1 VRAPG
6 LAACRR
12 RARIVVAAVALA
24 AVPSLLARDVP
35 FLAGR
40 INDTAGMI
48 PAEVRERLEGK
59 LTAFE
64 KETGVQVAVL
74 TIDTLGGDVLED
86 YSLKVAQTWKL
97 GRKSIEDGVL
107 LLIVKGDRKM
117 RIEVGY
123 GLEAKLT
130 DAQCRRILDD
140 VVRPEFR
147 NGDFGRGVEAGV
159 DAIIGSI
166 QGRDAIPSRS
176 SAGRTRA
183 SQVPLGAKL
192 IGSVVF
198 TLVIGVFSLL
208 ALLTKGCQSWF
219 LYVFLMP
226 FYAAFPLALWGAVGA
241 VLIPIWVLGFPI
253 AKYWLRKTPAGK
265 SFLKVHPGL
274 VAFAASG
281 GHSGSGHG
289 WSSGGFSGGGGSF
302 GGGGASGGW

>member
-1 VRAPG
+1 VRAAG
-6 LAACRR
+6 MAARTR
-12 RARIVVAAVALA
+12 GARIVVAAVALA
-24 AVPSLLARDVP
+24 AVPFLLARDVP
-35 FLAGR
+35 FLSGR
-40 INDTAGMI
+40 INDTADMI

-59 LTAFE
+59 LAAFE
-64 KETGVQVAVL
+64 KETGAQVAVL

-97 GRKSIEDGVL
+97 GRKGVDDGAL
-107 LLIVKGDRKM
+107 LLIVKDDRKL

-123 GLEAKLT
+123 GLEGKLT
-130 DAQCRRILDD
+130 DAQCGRILDD

-159 DAIIGSI
+159 DAIIGMI
-166 QGRDAIPSRS
+166 QGKDTIPSR
-176 SAGRTRA
+176 APARGKRA
-183 SQVPLGAKL
+183 SEVPLGARL

-208 ALLTKGCQSWF
+208 ALLSKGCQSWF
-219 LYVFLMP
+219 LYVFLVP
-226 FYAAFPLALWGAVGA
+226 FYAAFPLALWGALGA
-241 VLIPIWVLGFPI
+241 MLIPIWVIGFPI

-265 SFLKVHPGL
+265 HFLKTHPGL
-274 VAFAASG
+274 ATFAASG

-289 WSSGGFSGGGGSF
+289 WGSGGFSGGGGSF